1 MQFDH
6 KETSD
11 TTQSSKETTET
22 KQHLIN
28 DEKYNLLKECQN
40 AIYVATESSP
50 SMRKIINELIMEEN
64 LQKIKS
70 KFIRVGFDRI
80 WIT

>member
-1 MQFDH
+1 MQFDQ
-6 KETSD
+6 KETGNS
-11 TTQSSKETTET
+11 TQISNETTET

-28 DEKYNLLKECQN
+28 DEKFNLLKECQN

-50 SMRKIINELIMEEN
+50 SMRKIINELITEEN

-70 KFIRVGFDRI
+70 KFIAV
-80 WIT
+80 WNSK